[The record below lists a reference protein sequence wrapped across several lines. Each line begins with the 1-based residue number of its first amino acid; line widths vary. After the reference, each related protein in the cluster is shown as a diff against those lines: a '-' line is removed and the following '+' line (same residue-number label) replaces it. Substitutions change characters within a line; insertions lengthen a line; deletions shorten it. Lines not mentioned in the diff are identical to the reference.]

1 MVSFLKFQRSVRVC
15 FRPIFNK
22 NLYISRC
29 FDKKIGHLSFGR
41 KKVSPQTF
49 LVCESTLLLHP
60 ELCFSTIKVESPKIP
75 IGLKKPEGIPKK
87 RCRGFQ
93 LDQKKKVQGFQGFQ
107 KGFQR
112 KVQRITIGFQKKQ
125 FRDSKDSRD
134 STFRDSKDSRDS
146 TAKKKPILGISAALE
161 YVAFSKRFSSFFNL
175 F

>member
-22 NLYISRC
+22 YLYISRC

-93 LDQKKKVQGFQGFQ
+93 LDQKKK
-107 KGFQR
+107 
-112 KVQRITIGFQKKQ
+112 
-125 FRDSKDSRD
+125 FRDSKDSR
-134 STFRDSKDSRDS
+134 RDSKEKCSGLQLDS
-146 TAKKKPILGISAALE
+146 KKNSSGIPRILGILRSGIPRILGILRQKKTNFGHICSPA
-161 YVAFSKRFSSFFNL
+161 KNL
-175 F
+175 I